1 MLSLPSRVLQGL
13 GDISQE
19 GICEDQAT
27 SVVRNDPKLE
37 VDHKLKNVN
46 SVPFF
51 FFFFGG
57 GWGGVLLFRKHTRC
71 MSGEGH
77 VTALG
82 TSWKFLPSS
91 RQQNMKD

>member
-19 GICEDQAT
+19 GIFEDQAT

-51 FFFFGG
+51 FFFFFLVVGG
-57 GWGGVLLFRKHTRC
+57 CSV
-71 MSGEGH
+71 
-77 VTALG
+77 V
-82 TSWKFLPSS
+82 
-91 RQQNMKD
+91 

>member
-27 SVVRNDPKLE
+27 SVVRND
-37 VDHKLKNVN
+37 HKLKNVN

-51 FFFFGG
+51 FFFFG
-57 GWGGVLLFRKHTRC
+57 VLLFRKYIRC

-82 TSWKFLPSS
+82 TSWEIFT
-91 RQQNMKD
+91 QF

>member
-13 GDISQE
+13 GDINQE

-27 SVVRNDPKLE
+27 SVVRND
-37 VDHKLKNVN
+37 HKLNNVN

-51 FFFFGG
+51 FF
-57 GWGGVLLFRKHTRC
+57 GVLFRKHIRC

-82 TSWKFLPSS
+82 TSWKFLPNS
-91 RQQNMKD
+91 RQQNLKG

>member
-27 SVVRNDPKLE
+27 SVVRND
-37 VDHKLKNVN
+37 HKLKNVN

-51 FFFFGG
+51 FFFFLVFCCLGNISDACL
-57 GWGGVLLFRKHTRC
+57 VRD
-71 MSGEGH
+71 MSQ
-77 VTALG
+77 L
-82 TSWKFLPSS
+82 
-91 RQQNMKD
+91 

>member
-19 GICEDQAT
+19 GIFEDQAT

-51 FFFFGG
+51 FFFGG
-57 GWGGVLLFRKHTRC
+57 GWVLGC
-71 MSGEGH
+71 
-77 VTALG
+77 LG
-82 TSWKFLPSS
+82 NIPDACLGWDML
-91 RQQNMKD
+91 QL

>member
-37 VDHKLKNVN
+37 LDHKLKNVN

-51 FFFFGG
+51 FFFLVGG
-57 GWGGVLLFRKHTRC
+57 GEVFC
-71 MSGEGH
+71 C
-77 VTALG
+77 LG
-82 TSWKFLPSS
+82 NIPDACLV
-91 RQQNMKD
+91 RDMLQL

>member
-37 VDHKLKNVN
+37 LDHKLKNVN

-51 FFFFGG
+51 FFKFPFF
-57 GWGGVLLFRKHTRC
+57 FNPKHVP
-71 MSGEGH
+71 E
-77 VTALG
+77 
-82 TSWKFLPSS
+82 
-91 RQQNMKD
+91 

>member
-19 GICEDQAT
+19 GIFEDQAT

-51 FFFFGG
+51 FFF
-57 GWGGVLLFRKHTRC
+57 WWWVGVLLFRKHTRC

-82 TSWKFLPSS
+82 TSWKFLPNS

>member
-19 GICEDQAT
+19 GIFEDQAT

-46 SVPFF
+46 SVTFF
-51 FFFFGG
+51 FFF
-57 GWGGVLLFRKHTRC
+57 WWWVGVLLFRKHTRC

-82 TSWKFLPSS
+82 TSWKFLPNS